1 MAAFARFTL
10 GRMRAA
16 VRQEGWAVNIHCI
29 SGGYANPARTFVHED
44 SLDMSESLLES
55 LPRTPFFVKDEAL
68 RYVRANSAML
78 DLCGTASR
86 AELIGKTEREL
97 FPEPMRAR
105 NEALDRQVMR
115 SAKPLKDRLDL
126 CVRIHAP
133 PVWLLSGRWPVIGAG
148 GEVVGVACIARIL
161 EAERR
166 QPAYERL
173 AVALDYLHANFAA
186 PFDIAEMARRAGV
199 SSCQLKRDFASVFGV
214 PPRRYLTKI
223 RLEAALDRLAG
234 GGPIVDVAHACGYP
248 DQSAFTR
255 RFRAAVGMSPSAYR
269 HACIA
274 SHRSRA
280 REPRRL
286 SA

>member
-1 MAAFARFTL
+1 VDLHIVT
-10 GRMRAA
+10 
-16 VRQEGWAVNIHCI
+16 
-29 SGGYANPARTFVHED
+29 GGYPEAARSFVYEQ

-55 LPRTPFFVKDEAL
+55 LPRTPFFVKDQAL

-78 DLCGTASR
+78 DLCGAASR
-86 AELIGKTEREL
+86 ADLLGKTEREL
-97 FPEPMRAR
+97 FPEPVRAR

-115 SAKPLKDRLDL
+115 TAKPIKDRLDL
-126 CVRIHAP
+126 CVRLQAS
-133 PVWLLSGRWPVIGAG
+133 PVWLLSGRWPVLGGG
-148 GEVVGVACIARIL
+148 GEVVGVAGIARIL
-161 EAERR
+161 EPERR

-186 PFDIAEMARRAGV
+186 PFDISEMARRAGV

-223 RLEAALDRLAG
+223 RLEAALDKLAC

-255 RFRAAVGMSPSAYR
+255 RFRAAVGMSPSEYR
-269 HACIA
+269 HACLQNNRGR
-274 SHRSRA
+274 RS
-280 REPRRL
+280 EPRRL

>member
-1 MAAFARFTL
+1 M
-10 GRMRAA
+10 AA
-16 VRQEGWAVNIHCI
+16 VRQEGAAAVDTH
-29 SGGYANPARTFVHED
+29 SAGGLDAARTFVHEH

-55 LPRTPFFVKDEAL
+55 LPRTPFFVKDQAL
-68 RYVRANSAML
+68 RYVRANSAMV
-78 DLCGTASR
+78 DLCGAASR
-86 AELIGKTEREL
+86 AELMGKTERDL
-97 FPEPMRAR
+97 FPEPVRAR

-115 SAKPLKDRLDL
+115 TIKPLRDRLDL
-126 CVRIHAP
+126 CVRMQAP
-133 PVWLLSGRWPVIGAG
+133 PVWLLSGRWPVIASN

-173 AVALDYLHANFAA
+173 SVALDYLHANFAA

-223 RLEAALDRLAG
+223 RLEAALDKLAY

-269 HACIA
+269 DA
-274 SHRSRA
+274 RLVGVQQQR

>member
-1 MAAFARFTL
+1 VEVHYVA
-10 GRMRAA
+10 
-16 VRQEGWAVNIHCI
+16 
-29 SGGYANPARTFVHED
+29 GGYPDAARMFVHEH

-55 LPRTPFFVKDEAL
+55 LPRTPFFVKDQAL

-78 DLCGTASR
+78 DLCGVATR
-86 AELIGKTEREL
+86 GDLIGKTEREL
-97 FPEPMRAR
+97 FPEPVRAR

-115 SAKPLKDRLDL
+115 TMKPLKDRLDL
-126 CVRIHAP
+126 CVPTQAP
-133 PVWLLSGRWPVIGAG
+133 PVWLLSGRWPVIDAN
-148 GEVVGVACIARIL
+148 GEVVGVAGIARIL

-173 AVALDYLHANFAA
+173 RVALDYLHANFAA

-199 SSCQLKRDFASVFGV
+199 SSCQLKRDFACVFGV

-269 HACIA
+269 HACLQ
-274 SHRSRA
+274 SGRA
-280 REPRRL
+280 RRSEPRRL

>member
-1 MAAFARFTL
+1 MD
-10 GRMRAA
+10 
-16 VRQEGWAVNIHCI
+16 VYCI
-29 SGGYANPARTFVHED
+29 SGAYAGSVRAFVHED
-44 SLDMSESLLES
+44 SLDLSESLLES
-55 LPRTPFFVKDEAL
+55 LPRTPFFVKDQAL

-78 DLCGTASR
+78 DLCGAASR
-86 AELIGKTEREL
+86 AELVGKTEREL
-97 FPEPMRAR
+97 FPEPVRAR
-105 NEALDRQVMR
+105 NEALDRHVMR
-115 SAKPLKDRLDL
+115 TVKPVKDRLDL
-126 CVRIHAP
+126 CVRVQAP

-148 GEVVGVACIARIL
+148 GEVVGVAGIARIL
-161 EAERR
+161 ETERR

-173 AVALDYLHANFAA
+173 AVALDYLNANFAA

-199 SSCQLKRDFASVFGV
+199 SSCQLKRDFAGVFGV

-223 RLEAALDRLAG
+223 RLEAALDRLAA

-269 HACIA
+269 HACLA
-274 SHRSRA
+274 GDRSRA